1 MKHDRRST
9 PFDDAGDSLPATS
22 GRSASESASEPA
34 SASDA
39 RDARFLL
46 RGPDGLREGTGCRRM
61 LVPGTTATLASRVED
76 FFAAI
81 ATDDDPAPVLVG
93 ALPFDPS
100 QHDHLYQPLGFSR
113 REAGAREAAMR
124 EMGNPVASPGARAP
138 AWLDSDGLHARQHPT
153 VADYAHAVA
162 ECVAR
167 LRSVGAGGRMPA
179 SGPATW
185 RGGSGPLRKVV
196 LARSLHVDAGCRIDP
211 VALAARLDLDPAVTT
226 FIASLPVARDEPP
239 AWLVGATPELLVSR
253 RGAAVLSHPLAGSAR
268 RERDARAD
276 RRSADALLVSD
287 KDHGEHRFVVE
298 AILDHLAPLCAQ
310 LQAPA
315 QPSLHATA
323 TMWHLGTRITGVL
336 KDPDISAAALAAIL
350 HPTPAV
356 CGTPSLPALRTIREL
371 EPEGRG
377 FYAGAVGWT
386 DAHGDGDWH
395 VAIRCA
401 RVQGNAMRLFAGA
414 GIVADSVPALEVEET
429 AAKFMAMLNAMG
441 ISDNS
446 VL

>member
-1 MKHDRRST
+1 MKTDRRPT
-9 PFDDAGDSLPATS
+9 PFDDAGGSLPAALEL
-22 GRSASESASEPA
+22 SASASASAFVDA
-34 SASDA
+34 SVSPSDA

-46 RGPDGLREGTGCRRM
+46 RGPDGLREGSGCRRM
-61 LVPGTTATLASRVED
+61 LLPGTTATLARRVED

-81 ATDDDPAPVLVG
+81 ATEDEPAPVLVG

-100 QHDHLYQPLGFSR
+100 LHDHLYQPLDFTR
-113 REAGAREAAMR
+113 RDADARDVDNAA
-124 EMGNPVASPGARAP
+124 ASQDARPP
-138 AWLDSDGLHARQHPT
+138 ALLDPDGLHARQQPT

-167 LRSVGAGGRMPA
+167 LRSVGAAGRMGA
-179 SGPATW
+179 SGHATW

-196 LARSLHVDAGCRIDP
+196 LARSLHVDAGSRIDP
-211 VALAARLDLDPAVTT
+211 LALAARLDLDPAVTT
-226 FIASLPVARDEPP
+226 FIAPLPVARDESP

-253 RGAAVLSHPLAGSAR
+253 RGTAVLSHPLAGSAR
-268 RERDARAD
+268 REVDAQAD
-276 RRSADALLVSD
+276 RRSAEALLASD
-287 KDHGEHRFVVE
+287 KDHAEHRFVVE
-298 AILDHLAPLCAQ
+298 AILDRLAPLCAQ

-323 TMWHLGTRITGVL
+323 TMWHLGTRIAGVL
-336 KDPDISAAALAAIL
+336 NDPDISAAALAAIL

-386 DAHGDGDWH
+386 DASGDGDWH

-401 RVQGNAMRLFAGA
+401 RVQGSAMRLFAGA